1 VIAGPGLKFILAGAL
16 ITVLLALWAAGK
28 DSPGLLI
35 AAAIL
40 ALLTLFLTYFYRNP
54 PRTIPNDEALILS
67 VADGRV
73 LSVQNIENDYI
84 GGKGIKIS
92 IFLSVFNVHINRIPI
107 SGRVDYVTYNPGK
120 FFAAFEDKASTENE
134 QTEIGLVYKSGK
146 MIFKQIAGVL
156 ARRIVCHLTK
166 DQSVQAGAV
175 FGMIHFGSRAEL
187 FLPDNIEVMVKPG
200 DRVKAGETAIGRLRT
215 PDTSR

>member
-40 ALLTLFLTYFYRNP
+40 GLLTLFLTYFYRNP

-134 QTEIGLVYKSGK
+134 QTEIGLVYESGK